1 MLLSIERVHKKVAL
15 EDVMPFQ
22 TMSLQREGHV
32 AIIKIK
38 DPGTDYK
45 VMAQRSGDISEIC
58 AQITSDETAQVVIL
72 TGDAQRSFT
81 MEADL
86 LQSGIGF
93 SKESQLQ
100 MHSLATPISRLD
112 RPVIAAIDGEA
123 LGPGLELVLACDI
136 RIATENARFGLS
148 HIKKGLIPWD
158 GGTQRLSRLVG
169 RGKAMEMILT
179 GESIGAKD
187 AYRIGLVNRVVH
199 PDVLM
204 KETMDMASQIAS
216 RAPNALR
223 YAKEAVCKGIDL
235 TLDQGLRLEGDL
247 YFLLQ
252 TTDDRIEGVNA
263 FREKKTPHFKGT

>member
-1 MLLSIERVHKKVAL
+1 
-15 EDVMPFQ
+15 MPFQ
-22 TMSLQREGHV
+22 TMNLQREGHV

-38 DPGTDYK
+38 DSASDDK
-45 VMAQRSGDISEIC
+45 LMAQLCCDISDIC
-58 AQITSDETAQVVIL
+58 TQITSDETAQVVIL
-72 TGDAQRSFT
+72 TGDSQRSFT
-81 MEADL
+81 IEADL
-86 LQSGIGF
+86 FQSGTGF

-100 MHSLATPISRLD
+100 MYSLATPISRLD

-123 LGPGLELVLACDI
+123 LGPGFELVLACDM
-136 RIATENARFGLS
+136 RIATERACFGLP
-148 HIKKGLIPWD
+148 HLKKGLIPWD

-169 RGKAMEMILT
+169 RGRAMEMILT
-179 GESIGAKD
+179 GESIGAED

-204 KETMDMASQIAS
+204 KETIDMASQIAS

-252 TTDDRIEGVNA
+252 TTNDRIEGVNA